1 MPRRAAREWGASVLA
16 GGSPAM
22 TKDRLASAAS
32 DPDVELLTDVLRKI
46 PGLRADVLEVSRL
59 PGGLTNRNYRVDTV
73 SHQVVVRLSSEQGA
87 LLAIDRA
94 AEWSNSVAAAAA
106 GVAPAV
112 LGYLPSESALV
123 IEWIDAETLT
133 SADLD
138 DSRTLAAV
146 AAICRQLHAGPEF
159 TGDFD
164 MFALQRRYLDLVA
177 TRGYRL
183 PPSYVDF
190 LPQVDLIREAMAA
203 HPVGVVPC
211 HNDLLAANILRDA
224 QRLWFID
231 FEYAGNGDPFFELG
245 NLCSEALLGPDRLD
259 ELVSAY
265 CGRESPAKTARA
277 RLHGLMSNY
286 GWTLWASIQD
296 ATSELDFDFWSW
308 GLGKYERAVS
318 EFRGPDLAPLITAV
332 RDDEPEGE
340 GQ

>member
-1 MPRRAAREWGASVLA
+1 MTTDRPV
-16 GGSPAM
+16 PAE
-22 TKDRLASAAS
+22 L
-32 DPDVELLTDVLRKI
+32 DPDLSRVRDVLRNI
-46 PGLRADVLEVSRL
+46 PGLRADAIAVSRL
-59 PGGLTNRNYRVDTV
+59 PGGLTNRNYLVETPRRR
-73 SHQVVVRLSSEQGA
+73 VVVRLSSEQAA
-87 LLAIDRA
+87 LLAIDRE
-94 AEWSNSVAAAAA
+94 AEWANSVAAAAA

-112 LGYLPSESALV
+112 LGYLPTHGALV

-133 SADLD
+133 AAALD

-146 AAICRQLHAGPEF
+146 AATCRQLHAGPQF

-177 TRGYRL
+177 ARGYRL

-190 LPQVDLIREAMAA
+190 LPDVDRIRRAMSAR
-203 HPVGVVPC
+203 PVDPVPC

-224 QRLWFID
+224 ERLWFID

-245 NLCSEALLGPDRLD
+245 NLCSEAHLGPDRLE

-265 CGRESPAKTARA
+265 CGRESPTETARA

-296 ATSELDFDFWSW
+296 ATSELDFYFWSW
-308 GLGKYERAVS
+308 GLENYERAVS
-318 EFRGPDLAPLITAV
+318 EFRGPDLAPLMTAV
-332 RDDEPEGE
+332 RDDEPKGE
-340 GQ
+340 AQ

>member
-1 MPRRAAREWGASVLA
+1 MPPAREWGAAVLA
-16 GGSPAM
+16 GSSLTMTTDKPAM
-22 TKDRLASAAS
+22 APT
-32 DPDVELLTDVLRKI
+32 DPDVRRVTDALHKI
-46 PGLRADVLEVSRL
+46 PGLSADGLTISRL
-59 PGGLTNRNYRVDTV
+59 PGGLTNRNYLVD
-73 SHQVVVRLSSEQGA
+73 SSPRRIVVRLSAAQAA
-87 LLAIDRA
+87 LLAIDRE
-94 AEWSNSVAAAAA
+94 AEWANSVAAAAA

-112 LGYLPSESALV
+112 LGYLPTDGALV

-133 SADLD
+133 PDDLD
-138 DSRTLAAV
+138 DSRTLTALAD
-146 AAICRQLHAGPEF
+146 ICRQLHAGPEF
-159 TGDFD
+159 SGDFD
-164 MFALQRRYLDLVA
+164 MFALQRHYLDLVS

-190 LPQVDLIREAMAA
+190 LPHVDRIRQAMSA

-211 HNDLLAANILRDA
+211 HNDLLAANILRDTN
-224 QRLWFID
+224 RLWFID

-245 NLCSEALLGPDRLD
+245 NLCSESHLGPDRLE

-277 RLHGLMSNY
+277 RLHGLMSDY

-308 GLGKYERAVS
+308 GLEKYERAVS
-318 EFRGPDLAPLITAV
+318 EFRGPDLAPLIKAV